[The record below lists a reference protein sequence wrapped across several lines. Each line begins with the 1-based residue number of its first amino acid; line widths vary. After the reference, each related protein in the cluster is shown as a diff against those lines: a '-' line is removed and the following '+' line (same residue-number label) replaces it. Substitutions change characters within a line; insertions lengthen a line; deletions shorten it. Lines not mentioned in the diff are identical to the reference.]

1 MGDLESGMPVLGM
14 TGTGEA
20 VLIVG
25 YDAQNVVLWTP
36 GQAGTR
42 NMGRKDAA
50 AMFATAGN
58 LYFTCLP

>member
-1 MGDLESGMPVLGM
+1 
-14 TGTGEA
+14 
-20 VLIVG
+20 
-25 YDAQNVVLWTP
+25 VLWTP